1 MTAASV
7 TDPNGEYPI
16 RAGAFVGFDYSTTA
30 LRGGVMLVASP
41 NGKDKLPKLGPDG
54 QFIFNIADSN
64 NMWVLIKDKIQA
76 ALASA
81 EGLANTANANAIKAQ
96 STADNAITGL
106 AGKLDKVDLTWANLA
121 GKPSIPNADA
131 TTTVSSGDLNDYATT
146 GKYYMPNS
154 LSNYTNHPTT
164 GTDMGDRFIM
174 KVDVYKPAPMVVQ
187 TIYQVNSSD
196 VWVRTKFGSNDWKAW
211 RQVTFWPKGG

>member
-1 MTAASV
+1 MTAASS
-7 TDPNGEYPI
+7 TDPNGDYPI
-16 RAGAFVGFDYSTTA
+16 KPGAFVGFDYSTTA

-64 NMWVLIKDKIQA
+64 NMWVLIKDKVQA

-81 EGLANTANANAIKAQ
+81 EDLANTANTNASKAQ
-96 STADNAITGL
+96 STADNAIAGL
-106 AGKLDKVDLTWANLA
+106 AGKLDKADLTWSNIA
-121 GKPSIPNADA
+121 GKPSIPDADD
-131 TTTVSSGDLNDYATT
+131 TTTVSSGDLNSYTTT

-164 GTDMGDRFIM
+164 GTDMGDWFVM
-174 KVDVYKPAPMVVQ
+174 KVDSYHNGDMIIQ
-187 TIYQVNSSD
+187 TIYQINSGDVWIRQHWVNS
-196 VWVRTKFGSNDWKAW
+196 WKAW

>member
-1 MTAASV
+1 MTAASS
-7 TDPNGEYPI
+7 TDPNGDYPI
-16 RAGAFVGFDYSTTA
+16 KPGAFVGFDYSTTA

-64 NMWVLIKDKIQA
+64 NMWVLIKDKVQA

-81 EGLANTANANAIKAQ
+81 EDLANTANTNASKAQ
-96 STADNAITGL
+96 STADNAIAGL
-106 AGKLDKVDLTWANLA
+106 AGKLDKADLTWSNIA

-131 TTTVSSGDLNDYATT
+131 TTTVSSGDLNDYTTT
-146 GKYYMPNS
+146 GKYYMPNA
-154 LSNYTNHPTT
+154 LSSYTNHPPADIDT
-164 GTDMGDRFIM
+164 GDWFVM
-174 KVDVYKPAPMVVQ
+174 KVDSYHNGDMIIQ
-187 TIYQVNSSD
+187 TIYQINSGD
-196 VWVRTKFGSNDWKAW
+196 VWIRQRWANAWKSW